1 MRRAGA
7 MAIKEVKQVLRDPL
21 TLFMLIV
28 LPMAMLVLYG
38 YALNFD
44 VENVALAVQDR
55 DSTAA
60 SRALIDAFVSG
71 KRFALV
77 ASLPAGSDID
87 GFLDRNGA
95 SAVLII
101 PERYERTLA
110 LGKTAEVQ
118 VLVDGVD
125 ASTASTVMG
134 YITGVAAAYNGT
146 RVREYLA
153 GVGEGQVLDAAI
165 SFQPRV
171 WYNPELLSTQFL
183 VPGLI
188 AFLMMFTAVIST
200 ALSVVREKERGTLE
214 QLRMKP
220 LRTSDIL
227 LGKLFPYLF
236 TSLAGV
242 ALILVAARY
251 LFGVVVRGPYA
262 DLLAATIVFLIG
274 ALGWGLLVSTLADS
288 QAVAFQIGVMT
299 ALLPT
304 LLLSGFIF
312 PIANMPEPLQML
324 THIVPARYYLVI
336 LRGIV
341 IKGSG
346 LGPFWDQMGA
356 LAIYAFIVLTLAS
369 LRFARQEG

>member
-1 MRRAGA
+1 MKRAAA

-21 TLFMLIV
+21 TLFMIIV

-44 VENVALAVQDR
+44 VENVPLAVQDR
-55 DSTAA
+55 DRSAA

-77 ASLPAGSDID
+77 ADLPAGSDIN

-95 SAVLII
+95 SAVLVI

-110 LGKTAEVQ
+110 RGETADVQ

-134 YITGVAAAYNGT
+134 YVTGVAASYNGT
-146 RVREYLA
+146 RIRGYVA
-153 GVGEGQVLDAAI
+153 GNGDRQALQAAI
-165 SFQPRV
+165 NFQPRV

-214 QLRMKP
+214 QLRVLP
-220 LRTSDIL
+220 LRTGDIL

-242 ALILVAARY
+242 VLILAAARA
-251 LFGVVVRGPYA
+251 LFGVVVQGPYL
-262 DLLAATIVFLIG
+262 DLFAATVLFLIG
-274 ALGWGLLVSTLADS
+274 ALGWGLFVSTIADS

-324 THIVPARYYLVI
+324 TRIVPARYYLVI

-341 IKGSG
+341 IKGSD
-346 LGPFWDQMGA
+346 LSPFWDQMGA
-356 LAIYAFIVLTLAS
+356 LAIYAVIVLTLAS
-369 LRFARQEG
+369 VRFARQES